1 MKTKR
6 DRGATLAAVLS
17 HVSIIYAPAL
27 RIGARAGMA
36 KREAAWYL
44 GLLVHQCKIERRVA
58 GQHFEYRLNLK
69 RRARA

>member
-27 RIGARAGMA
+27 RIAARTGMA

-44 GLLVHQCKIERRVA
+44 GLLVHQ
-58 GQHFEYRLNLK
+58 
-69 RRARA
+69 